1 MLCVASSQWDYGAMT
16 GKRTSLKYVSVVC
29 IAEAAGLTVD
39 LEFFEYVRA
48 FEAGAIA
55 ASHEQPLKSVLNG

>member
-1 MLCVASSQWDYGAMT
+1 MT
-16 GKRTSLKYVSVVC
+16 GKRTSLKYASVVC